1 MNQMDDLQMVW
12 SDFQKS
18 RNKHMS
24 NVRNNHNFSD
34 VTLVGDD
41 LELVPAHRVII
52 SAGSDFFDTILNK
65 TGRMHSSFSY
75 ISQILLGGQ
84 TNPLI
89 YLRGVSKE
97 ELEVILTFLYTGET
111 RVDRIRLDSFLA
123 LARDLG
129 VRGFAQQ
136 DGTVITQTESES
148 IYKDIQ
154 DIKRD
159 TNEAVADEVTYNDIS
174 KLLNESIEE
183 LEVDQSEKLFKR
195 NLRPSP
201 SVVWKYAKKVESNKC
216 QCNFCGIR
224 YIMKGSKGY
233 TTTSIREHLLKH
245 HSDVP
250 EVVMDIKSSTRL
262 QKVYKRLK
270 KSPVWKYSEKI
281 LIDRA
286 KCLLCDKILWC
297 INGTTS
303 DIRYHLLNSHSD
315 NQDVIKDIPS
325 KVAKKLVKNKNED
338 QKKIIFDMG
347 LIQEQNKIIHS
358 SFKLEQT
365 MPQHE
370 VSYEDDTDSDEN
382 FPLSDNVKI
391 PSIDRFRMKNFLQQI
406 NDEECVCLLCECTLE
421 NKSPLKYDHLIQQ
434 HSGHESIEPKLKQLK
449 NFQSQKRR
457 SHAETT
463 DSSSIWKFFTK
474 DQKNLYAKCN
484 LCPYKVFE
492 IREGVVRQFVNH
504 LHLKHPDELSGI
516 NN

>member
-1 MNQMDDLQMVW
+1 MISL
-12 SDFQKS
+12 
-18 RNKHMS
+18 
-24 NVRNNHNFSD
+24 
-34 VTLVGDD
+34 TLYSIKQVGCT
-41 LELVPAHRVII
+41 LL
-52 SAGSDFFDTILNK
+52 
-65 TGRMHSSFSY
+65 FSY
-75 ISQILLGGQ
+75 FSQILLGGQ
-84 TNPLI
+84 INPLI

-111 RVDRIRLDSFLA
+111 RVERIRLDSFLA

-136 DGTVITQTESES
+136 DGTVITQTDSES
-148 IYKDIQ
+148 IYKEIQ
-154 DIKRD
+154 DIKID
-159 TNEAVADEVTYNDIS
+159 TNEAEADEVTYNDIS
-174 KLLNESIEE
+174 KLLKESIDK
-183 LEVDQSEKLFKR
+183 LEVDQSENLFKR

-233 TTTSIREHLLKH
+233 TTTSIREHLIKH
-245 HSDVP
+245 HSDIP

-262 QKVYKRLK
+262 QKVPKRLK
-270 KSPVWKYSEKI
+270 KSPVWKYSEKT
-281 LIDRA
+281 LIDKA

-303 DIRYHLLNSHSD
+303 DIRYHLLNLHSD

-325 KVAKKLVKNKNED
+325 KVAKKFVKNKNPH
-338 QKKIIFDMG
+338 QIG
-347 LIQEQNKIIHS
+347 LVQEENETIHKR
-358 SFKLEQT
+358 FKLEKI

-370 VSYEDDTDSDEN
+370 VSNEDDTDSIES
-382 FPLSDNVKI
+382 FPLSDKVQI
-391 PSIDRFRMKNFLQQI
+391 QSIDRFRMKKFVQKI
-406 NDEECVCLLCECTLE
+406 NDEDSVCLLCECTLE
-421 NKSPLKYDHLIQQ
+421 NKPSLMYDHLIQE

-449 NFQSQKRR
+449 NFRNHKRR
-457 SHAETT
+457 SHSEKT

-492 IREGVVRQFVNH
+492 IREGVVREFVNH
-504 LHLKHPDELSGI
+504 LHLKHPEELSGI